1 MLLPAKNRAKSL
13 QPTPVSRMRPD
24 SADCTGLWS
33 VSFGLAAI
41 SVAAIVFF
49 AGQDRVGA
57 AFIMLAA
64 SAIVA
69 VMMSASVLVEEEAAD

>member
-1 MLLPAKNRAKSL
+1 MPLPMKKRAKFPQSSAA
-13 QPTPVSRMRPD
+13 SRAALRAD
-24 SADCTGLWS
+24 SIDWVGFWS

-57 AFIMLAA
+57 AFIMIAA
-64 SAIVA
+64 AAIVA
-69 VMMSASVLVEEEAAD
+69 VMMSASVLVEE

>member
-1 MLLPAKNRAKSL
+1 MPLPMKKRARFPRSSAAPRAAL
-13 QPTPVSRMRPD
+13 RAD
-24 SADCTGLWS
+24 SIDCLGFWS

-41 SVAAIVFF
+41 SVSAIVFF

-69 VMMSASVLVEEEAAD
+69 VMMSASVLVEE